1 MEASMNKY
9 TRSFA
14 GAVGAVVGCMA
25 AAQLGRGADLS
36 PFAVALMGMLCGMV
50 AMVYILLGGK
60 E

>member
-1 MEASMNKY
+1 MNKY